1 MGLTPLFSSPLY
13 QTLIQPPDGI
23 VEYIKQLDYERSEG
37 NNGWIS
43 VDQQVINKQLDD
55 LLDPYIA
62 EYIHTELSIQQSFV
76 IVNSWVNK
84 HTKGDYLPPHTH
96 ANSLYTG
103 IYYIQVPPDSGNVLT
118 LATSP
123 FTPTFT
129 TVVSPTIN
137 QSNIYNSRAV
147 DIPLEKGTLLLFPS
161 HIEHSAPISNSTT
174 PRYALS
180 FNIFLKGLFGQ
191 SSNLLTL

>member
-13 QTLIQPPDGI
+13 QTLIQPSEGI
-23 VEYIKQLDYERSEG
+23 VEYIKQLEYARSEG
-37 NNGWIS
+37 DNGWIS
-43 VDQQVINKQLDD
+43 VNQQVINQELDD

-62 EYIHTELSIQQSFV
+62 DYIHTELSIQQSFV

-84 HTKGDYLPPHTH
+84 HIKGDYLPPHAH

-103 IYYIQVPPDSGNVLT
+103 IYYIDVPSDSGNVLT

-129 TVVSPTIN
+129 TLVSPTIN
-137 QSNIYNSRAV
+137 ESNIYNSKAV
-147 DIPLEKGTLLLFPS
+147 DIPLQTGTLLLFPS
-161 HIEHSAPISNSTT
+161 HIEHSAPISNSSS

-180 FNIFLKGLFGQ
+180 FNIFLKGSFGQ
-191 SSNLLTL
+191 SSNLLNL